1 MAASL
6 EQIEIDGTKGRAN
19 LKEAQRVIAND
30 ASRNE
35 KKTIAAIEEMER
47 RFGVVSITRA
57 FKKLGIDSE
66 LLIAQ
71 LTEIARDSGAK
82 SPQVRLRALEML
94 KEFSE
99 LAFPKEEKK
108 ESKRPSAMTE
118 REKQERMYGSE
129 FMQEVAETDS

>member
-1 MAASL
+1 MPASL
-6 EQIEIDGTKGRAN
+6 E
-19 LKEAQRVIAND
+19 LD

-57 FKKLGIDSE
+57 FKELGIDCK

-71 LTEIARDSGAK
+71 LAEIARDSGAK

-99 LAFPKEEKK
+99 LAFPKEQKRV
-108 ESKRPSAMTE
+108 SKRPPAMTE
-118 REKQERMYGSE
+118 CERRYGSA
-129 FMQEVAETDS
+129 FMAEVAEVDN